1 MHDYIAEMVD
11 TGRVSWE
18 RLVTM
23 GLVAAD
29 SIDGTTDARW
39 LIGDDMIFDA
49 DRRVLEAR
57 PDAWRVEAD
66 SAGLFLATKED
77 ETNQHHMVLQE
88 EAYFKAAEE
97 RDGLKAVNADLVAA
111 LEALLYVVNEIA
123 INQGWAD
130 NGEREQARAAIA
142 RAKDNTG

>member
-39 LIGDDMIFDA
+39 LIGEDMICDA

-77 ETNQHHMVLQE
+77 ETNH
-88 EAYFKAAEE
+88 AY
-97 RDGLKAVNADLVAA
+97 RLDT
-111 LEALLYVVNEIA
+111 
-123 INQGWAD
+123 QG
-130 NGEREQARAAIA
+130 R
-142 RAKDNTG
+142 